1 MKKTVKGT
9 ALVAL
14 SASVALL
21 AAGCS
26 GGATSST
33 TASEGG
39 SAAPVTMS
47 FWHNS
52 TTGDGKQYWEDTVAA
67 FEKEHPNVTI
77 NIQAIQNEDM
87 DGKLQ
92 TALASGGDPT
102 IFMARGGGKL
112 ADVVAADQVM
122 DITDQIS
129 PEVKTALGDGIFSAF
144 TVDGKIYGMPTSVLP
159 GGMYYSKDLFAK
171 AGITATPT
179 TFEEL
184 NAAVAKLKAAGIAPI
199 ALGGKDAW
207 PAAHWYYFMALRDCS
222 RDTMD
227 KAAATKDFSDP
238 CWLKAGEDLQAF
250 TATDPFNKGYL
261 TTSAQQGA
269 GSSAGMIANHKAAME
284 LMGAWDPGVIAD
296 LTPDKKALPDLG
308 WFPFPAVTGGA
319 GDPSAMMGGSDGF
332 ACRKDA
338 PSACMD
344 FLNFIANKANQEGY
358 ATAFKTLPA
367 NKDAKGVVTDPA
379 LQDVLAAYDKAA
391 YVELWLDTQY
401 GQNVGNALNGG
412 VVNMFAGK
420 GTPADIV
427 AAVKSA
433 AAKG

>member
-1 MKKTVKGT
+1 MKKTVKGA

-14 SASVALL
+14 SASVALI

-26 GGATSST
+26 GGSTTSS
-33 TASEGG
+33 SPSSGG

-52 TTGDGKQYWEDTVAA
+52 TTGDGKKYWEDTVAA

-122 DITDQIS
+122 DVTDQIS
-129 PEVKTALGDGIFSAF
+129 PEIKTALGDGIFSAF

-159 GGMYYSKDLFAK
+159 GGMFYSKDLFAK
-171 AGITATPT
+171 AGITSTPT

-184 NAAVAKLKAAGIAPI
+184 SAAVDKLKAAGIAPI
-199 ALGGKDAW
+199 ALGAKDAW

-222 RDTMD
+222 QETMD

-238 CWLKAGEDLQAF
+238 CWLKAGEDLKAF

-269 GSSAGMIANHKAAME
+269 GSSAGMLANHKAAME

-296 LTPDKKALPDLG
+296 LTPDKKALADLG
-308 WFPFPAVTGGA
+308 WFPFPAVSDGA

-332 ACRKDA
+332 ACRKGA
-338 PSACMD
+338 PAECVE
-344 FLNFIANKANQEGY
+344 FLNFMADKANQEGY

-427 AAVKSA
+427 EAVKSA

>member
-1 MKKTVKGT
+1 MQWKVKG
-9 ALVAL
+9 AAIVAL
-14 SASVALL
+14 GASVALL
-21 AAGCS
+21 AGCS
-26 GGATSST
+26 GGATG
-33 TASEGG
+33 TASAPAS
-39 SAAPVTMS
+39 SAGPVTMT

-52 TTGDGKQYWEDTVAA
+52 TTGDGKKYWEDTVAA
-67 FEKEHPNVTI
+67 FEKEHENVTI
-77 NIQAIQNEDM
+77 EIQAIQNEDM

-92 TALASGGDPT
+92 TALNSGDDPT

-122 DITDQIS
+122 DITDQIA
-129 PEVKTALGDGIFSAF
+129 PDIKTALGDGIFSAF

-159 GGMYYSKDLFAK
+159 GGIYYSKDLFEK
-171 AGITATPT
+171 AGISGTPK

-184 NAAVAKLKAAGIAPI
+184 SAAVDKLKAAGIAPI

-207 PAAHWYYFMALRDCS
+207 PAAHWYYFMALRNCAKDV
-222 RDTMD
+222 MD
-227 KAAATKDFSDP
+227 KAAADKDFSDP
-238 CWLKAGEDLQAF
+238 CWLKAGEDLKAF
-250 TATDPFNKGYL
+250 ADTEPFNKGYL

-269 GSSAGMIANHKAAME
+269 GSSAGMMANHKAAME
-284 LMGAWDPGVIAD
+284 LMGAWNPGVIAD

-308 WFPFPAVTGGA
+308 WFPFPAVNGGA

-332 ACRKDA
+332 ACRKNA
-338 PSACMD
+338 PAECVE
-344 FLNFIANKANQEGY
+344 FLNFMASKANQEGY

-379 LQDVLAAYDKAA
+379 LQDVLASYDSAA
-391 YVELWLDTQY
+391 YVSLWLDTMY

-412 VVNMFAGK
+412 VVNMLAGK

-427 AAVKSA
+427 EAVKSA

>member
-184 NAAVAKLKAAGIAPI
+184 NAAVTKLKAAGIAPI
-199 ALGGKDAW
+199 ALGGKDDW

-238 CWLKAGEDLQAF
+238 CWLKAGEDLKAF

-427 AAVKSA
+427 SAVKSA

>member
-1 MKKTVKGT
+1 MQWTVKGP

-14 SASVALL
+14 GVSAALALAACSSGGTPSASTSA
-21 AAGCS
+21 S
-26 GGATSST
+26 GSA
-33 TASEGG
+33 
-39 SAAPVTMS
+39 SAAPATMT

-52 TTGDGKQYWEDTVAA
+52 TTGDGKKYWDDTVAA
-67 FEKEHPNVTI
+67 FTKEHPNVTI

-92 TALASGGDPT
+92 TALASSDGPT

-112 ADVVAADQVM
+112 ADVVAADQVL
-122 DITDQIS
+122 DLTDKIS
-129 PEVKTALGDGIFSAF
+129 PEIKTALGDGIFSAF
-144 TVDGKIYGMPTSVLP
+144 TVEGKIYGMPTSVLP
-159 GGMYYSKDLFAK
+159 GGIYYSKDLFAE
-171 AGITATPT
+171 AGITGTPK
-179 TFEEL
+179 TFVEL
-184 NAAVAKLKAAGIAPI
+184 SDAVTKLKAKGIAPI

-207 PAAHWYYFMALRDCS
+207 PAAHWYYFFALRNCAK
-222 RDTMD
+222 DTMD
-227 KAAATKDFSDP
+227 KAGADKDFSDP
-238 CWLKAGEDLQAF
+238 CWLKAGEDLKAF
-250 TATDPFNKGYL
+250 TATEPFNKGYL

-269 GSSAGMIANHKAAME
+269 GSSAGMLANHN
-284 LMGAWDPGVIAD
+284 PGVIAD

-308 WFPFPAVTGGA
+308 WFPFPAVDGGA

-332 ACRKDA
+332 ACLKNA
-338 PSACMD
+338 PAECVD
-344 FLNFIANKANQEGY
+344 FLNFMANKANQEGY

-367 NKDAKGVVTDPA
+367 NKDAKSVVTDPA
-379 LQDVLAAYDKAA
+379 LKDVLASYDSAA
-391 YVELWLDTQY
+391 YVSLWLDTQY

-427 AAVKSA
+427 EAVKSA

>member
-33 TASEGG
+33 TPSEGG

-184 NAAVAKLKAAGIAPI
+184 NAAVTKLKAAGIAPI

-338 PSACMD
+338 PPACMD